1 MAGFSIAFQRALAKV
16 LNLKSTKQSN
26 ESINQNEIMAAN
38 ELKFETLQVHA
49 GQAVDGTTHARALP
63 IYQTSSYVFDDAKDG
78 ADLFGLR
85 KFGNIYT
92 RLQNPTTDVFEKR
105 VAALEGGVSG
115 LATSSG
121 QSAQFIALNNIL
133 QVGDNFVS
141 TSHLYGGTYNQFK
154 NQFKRLGVEVRFTPN
169 DDPSEFEK
177 LIDEN
182 TKAIYLETIGNPELN
197 VPDFDAV
204 AAVAKRHDI
213 PLIVDNTFGAGGFL
227 FRPIEHGA
235 SVVVESATKWIGGHG
250 TSIGGII
257 VDSGTFNWGNGK
269 FPAFTEPSDSY
280 HGLVFWDVFG
290 ANGPFGNIAFNI
302 RARVEGLRDWGNT
315 ISPFNSFLLVQG
327 LETLSL
333 RLERHVQ
340 NTQALAEWLE
350 KHPKVEYVNYPG
362 LKSSKY
368 YKLAQQYFPKGA
380 GAVLTFKIKGD
391 AANADKLID
400 NVKLLSHLANVGDAK
415 SLIIHPSA
423 TTHEQLSPEDQIKAG
438 VAPGLLRISVGIENI
453 DDIKADIEQALTKI
467 S

>member
-1 MAGFSIAFQRALAKV
+1 LSNNI
-16 LNLKSTKQSN
+16 LN
-26 ESINQNEIMAAN
+26 NQNIMATDQ
-38 ELKFETLQVHA
+38 LKFETLQVHA
-49 GQAVDGTTHARALP
+49 GQEVEKTTHARAVP
-63 IYQTSSYVFDDAKDG
+63 IYQTSSYVFEDAKDG

-105 VAALEGGVSG
+105 VAALEGGVTG

-133 QVGDNFVS
+133 QVGDNFVT

-154 NQFKRLGVEVRFTPN
+154 SQFKRLGVEARFTP
-169 DDPSEFEK
+169 DDNPHSFEV
-177 LIDEN
+177 LIDKN

-197 VPDFDAV
+197 IPDFDAI
-204 AAVAKRHDI
+204 AEIAKTHDI

-235 SVVVESATKWIGGHG
+235 AVVVESATKWIGGHG
-250 TSIGGII
+250 TSLGGVI

-290 ANGPFGNIAFNI
+290 EKGPFGNIAFNI

-315 ISPFNSFLLVQG
+315 LSPFNSFLLLQG

-333 RLERHVQ
+333 RVERHVQ

-350 KHPKVEYVNYPG
+350 QHPKVEYVNYPG
-362 LKSSKY
+362 LKSNKY
-368 YKLAQQYFPKGA
+368 YELAQKYFPKGP
-380 GAVLTFKIKGD
+380 GAVLTFKLKGE
-391 AANADKLID
+391 AGNADKLID

-415 SLIIHPSA
+415 SLIIHPAA
-423 TTHEQLSPEDQIKAG
+423 TTHEQLSPEDQKASG
-438 VAPGLLRISVGIENI
+438 VEPGLLRISVGIENI
-453 DDIKADIEQALTKI
+453 DDIKADIQQALEKI
-467 S
+467 

>member
-1 MAGFSIAFQRALAKV
+1 MA
-16 LNLKSTKQSN
+16 T
-26 ESINQNEIMAAN
+26 

-49 GQAVDGTTHARALP
+49 GQEVEKTTHARALP
-63 IYQTSSYVFDDAKDG
+63 IYQTSSYVFEDAQDG

-105 VAALEGGVSG
+105 VAALEGGVTG

-133 QVGDNFVS
+133 QVGDNFVT

-154 NQFKRLGVEVRFTPN
+154 SQFKRLGVEARFTPN
-169 DDPSEFEK
+169 DDPAEFEK
-177 LIDEN
+177 RIDDN

-197 VPDFDAV
+197 IPDFDAI
-204 AAVAKRHDI
+204 AAVAKKHDI

-235 SVVVESATKWIGGHG
+235 AVVVESATKWIGGHG
-250 TSIGGII
+250 TSLGGII
-257 VDSGTFNWGNGK
+257 VDSGKFNWGNGK
-269 FPAFTEPSDSY
+269 FPTFTKPSDSY

-315 ISPFNSFLLVQG
+315 LSPFNAFLLVQG

-333 RLERHVQ
+333 RLERHIQ
-340 NTQALAEWLE
+340 NTQVLAEWLE
-350 KHPKVEYVNYPG
+350 QHPQVEYVNYPG

-368 YKLAQQYFPKGA
+368 HALANKYLTKGA
-380 GAVLTFKIKGD
+380 GAVLTFKLKGEPSK
-391 AANADKLID
+391 ADRLID

-415 SLIIHPSA
+415 TLIIHPSA
-423 TTHEQLSPEDQIKAG
+423 TTHEQLSPEDQKASG
-438 VAPGLLRISVGIENI
+438 VAPGLIRISVGIENI
-453 DDIKADIEQALTKI
+453 DDIKADIQQALDKI
-467 S
+467 K

>member
-1 MAGFSIAFQRALAKV
+1 MAIS
-16 LNLKSTKQSN
+16 
-26 ESINQNEIMAAN
+26 

-49 GQAVDGTTHARALP
+49 GQEVDKTTHSRALP
-63 IYQTSSYVFDDAKDG
+63 IYQTSSYVFEDAKDG

-105 VAALEGGVSG
+105 IAALEGGVTA

-154 NQFKRLGVEVRFTPN
+154 SQFKRLGIEVRFTPN
-169 DDPSEFEK
+169 DNPEEFEK
-177 LIDEN
+177 RIDGN

-197 VPDFDAV
+197 VPDFDAI
-204 AAVAKRHDI
+204 AAVAQAHDI

-235 SVVVESATKWIGGHG
+235 SIVVESATKWIGGHG
-250 TSIGGII
+250 TSIGGVI

-269 FPAFTEPSDSY
+269 FPAFTEPSASY

-290 ANGPFGNIAFNI
+290 AGGPFGNIAFNI

-315 ISPFNSFLLVQG
+315 PSPFNSFLFVQG

-333 RLERHVQ
+333 RVERHVQ
-340 NTQALAEWLE
+340 NAQALAEWLE
-350 KHPKVEYVNYPG
+350 GHPDVEYVNYPG

-368 YKLAQQYFPKGA
+368 FDLAKRYLPKGP
-380 GAVLTFKIKGD
+380 GSVLTFKIKGD
-391 AANADKLID
+391 PSKADRLID
-400 NVKLLSHLANVGDAK
+400 GVKLLSHLANVGDAK

-423 TTHEQLSPEDQIKAG
+423 TTHEQLSPEEQKATG
-438 VAPGLLRISVGIENI
+438 VEPGLIRISVGIEHI
-453 DDIKADIEQALTKI
+453 EDIKADIQQALDAI
-467 S
+467 N